1 MLRLILVRGLAAV
14 LGVIA
19 VILMYGGI
27 VLAANGGSIYYALA
41 GVALGISASL
51 LFVKRREGVWLYG
64 GIICVTMAWAIAEV
78 GFDGWSLMPRLIA
91 WLLFGLLVASPWV
104 RGTLQPA
111 TMTSSIRKLFSWR
124 GMAGCLLVAI
134 ALGSAI
140 HMTSPR
146 RFDPRYQAGM
156 VSFPEVRA
164 AAGGAESGRDWP
176 QWGGNLAGER
186 FSPLTQITPNNVGQ
200 LELAWTAPV
209 AATEAGKTG
218 GLEVTPLMV
227 NGIVYSCSGTH
238 EIFAVDAETGK
249 PVWHSPVLGAPGRPC
264 RGIAYYRVP
273 NATGACAGR
282 ILTATGT
289 ALLVAL
295 DARTG
300 KPCSDFGTN
309 GKVNLLEGLSTA
321 PEGYY
326 RVTSAP
332 QIVRGKVVLG
342 GWVSDGQY
350 WGEPSGAIRAFDA
363 VTGKLAWAWDMG
375 RPDRTGAPPPGESYT
390 RATPNSW
397 APMSADEKLGLVYV
411 PTGNATPD
419 YFGAQR
425 RSFDDKY
432 SSSVVALDA
441 DSGRVRWS
449 FQTTH
454 HDVWDYDVAS
464 QPVLTDISTGGH
476 VVPAVVQFTKRGE
489 IFVLDRR
496 TGTPLRPVIEKPAP
510 QDGKVP
516 QERLSP
522 TQPFSDAMPSFRNPD
537 VRESDM
543 WGVTPLD
550 QLWCRIRFRQARY
563 EGPLTP
569 PGTTPSIS
577 SPGYVGGM
585 NWGTGAVDVDH
596 GVMVFTSGR
605 VANYVRLIE
614 RRKADA
620 MGVKPIGDGSKASD
634 YGGMAAQAG
643 TPYAADIKLFMSP
656 LAIPCQAPPLGFI
669 SAVDLV
675 TGKLVW
681 SRPFGTMFGLQFGTP
696 AIGGPIVTRAGL
708 AFIGAS
714 IDGRMQAIDIK
725 TGKEVWHSQLPRGA
739 FGTPI
744 TYTSPKSGRQFVVI
758 AAGSS
763 PQLAGNDDAV
773 LMAFALKRR

>member
-1 MLRLILVRGLAAV
+1 MSRLILVRVLAMV
-14 LGVIA
+14 LGLIA
-19 VILMYGGI
+19 VTLVYGGV
-27 VLAANGGSIYYALA
+27 VLAADGGSLYYVLA
-41 GVALGISASL
+41 GLTLAVSAVL
-51 LFVKRREGVWLYG
+51 LFIKRREGVWLYG
-64 GIICVTMAWAIAEV
+64 GIVCATIAWAIAEV
-78 GFDGWSLMPRLIA
+78 GFDGWSLMPRLAA
-91 WLLFGLLVASPWV
+91 WLLFGLLVGSPWV
-104 RGTLQPA
+104 RRPLQSA
-111 TMTSSIRKLFSWR
+111 TASSSIRKICSWR
-124 GMAGCLLVAI
+124 GLAGCLLAAI
-134 ALGSAI
+134 TLGSVI
-140 HMTSPR
+140 HAASPE
-146 RFDPRYQAGM
+146 RFDPRYQAGTL
-156 VSFPEVRA
+156 SFPEARA
-164 AAGGAESGRDWP
+164 ITASAGNNMDWP
-176 QWGGNLAGER
+176 QWGGNQAGER
-186 FSPLTQITPNNVGQ
+186 FSPLTQITPENVGQ

-227 NGIVYSCSGTH
+227 NGIVYSCNGTH

-249 PVWHSPVLGAPGRPC
+249 PVWHSPALGAPGRPC
-264 RGIAYYRVP
+264 RGVAYYRVP
-273 NATGACAGR
+273 NASGACAER

-300 KPCSDFGTN
+300 KPCSDFGTA
-309 GKVNLLEGLSTA
+309 GKVNLLEGLSKA

-332 QIVRGKVVLG
+332 QIVHGKVVLG

-350 WGEPSGAIRAFDA
+350 WGEPSGVIRAFDA

-375 RPDRTGAPPPGESYT
+375 RPDRSGPPPPGESYT

-425 RSFDDKY
+425 RSFDDRY

-441 DSGRVRWS
+441 ESGRVRWS

-454 HDVWDYDVAS
+454 HDLWDYDVAS
-464 QPVLTDISTGGH
+464 QPVLTDIFMGNQM
-476 VVPAVVQFTKRGE
+476 VPAVVQFTKRGE

-496 TGTPLRPVIEKPAP
+496 TGAPLRAVSEKP
-510 QDGKVP
+510 VP
-516 QERLSP
+516 QNGSVPEERVSP

-537 VRESDM
+537 IRESDM

-605 VANYVRLIE
+605 VANYVKLIA
-614 RRKADA
+614 RKNADA
-620 MGVKPIGDGSKASD
+620 MGVRPIGDGSKASD
-634 YGGMAAQAG
+634 YGRMAAQAG
-643 TPYAADIKLFMSP
+643 TPYAADINLFMSP
-656 LAIPCQAPPLGFI
+656 LQMPCQAPPLGFI

-681 SRPFGTMFGLQFGTP
+681 SRPFGTMLGLQFGTP
-696 AIGGPIVTRAGL
+696 AIGGPIVTRSGL
-708 AFIGAS
+708 TFIGAS
-714 IDGRMQAIDIK
+714 IDGRLQAIDIK
-725 TGKEVWHSQLPRGA
+725 TGKELWHSQLPRGA

-744 TYTSPKSGRQFVVI
+744 SYISPRSGRQFVVI

-763 PQLAGNDDAV
+763 PQLPGNDDAV
-773 LMAFALKRR
+773 LMAFALKHP